1 MKSVTYCH
9 ECKKTLL
16 RTKNKKTACAAARG
30 HMAATSHI
38 LVFGYTL
45 NEACEKG
52 LIGKVV

>member
-1 MKSVTYCH
+1 LKSVTYCH